1 MIKKHLLFS
10 FILMLVSCSPEP
22 IERAVLPTN
31 DFLVIAHR
39 GASAYAPDH
48 TMLAYELAVQ
58 MEADYIELDLHMT
71 KDNKLVALHDPEILL
86 NGKKRRISN
95 TMLEELNNYSPGAI
109 YNEQYPEFASPIFEA
124 LPVPELGEILAYFK
138 DEVNY
143 YIEIKSPTITP
154 GMEEEL
160 IRQLRA
166 HHLLNRSDQHPKV
179 IIQSYN
185 AKSLKKVF
193 QLEPSIPLIKLY
205 SKKTGSLS
213 KREIRSLGQYASGV
227 GVNMNLVTTELI
239 KELHKNGLHIHPFVV
254 NDEKT
259 IQAIKQMGVDGVFTD
274 KPDIAVKVTNKD

>member
-1 MIKKHLLFS
+1 MIKKILLFL
-10 FILMLVSCSPEP
+10 FILMLVSCFPEP
-22 IERAVLPTN
+22 VERAVLPTN

-39 GASAYAPDH
+39 GASAYAPAH

-71 KDNKLVALHDPEILL
+71 RDKKLVALHDPEISLK
-86 NGKKRRISN
+86 GKKRRIAN
-95 TMLEELNNYSPGAI
+95 ITHEELKNYSPGAI
-109 YNEQYPEFASPIFEA
+109 YNEEYPEFASPIFEA
-124 LPVPELGEILAYFK
+124 FPVPELGEILAHFK

-166 HHLLNRSDQHPKV
+166 HHLLNRSDKLPKV

-205 SKKTGSLS
+205 SKKTDSIS

-239 KELHKNGLHIHPFVV
+239 TRLHKAGLHIHPFVV
-254 NDEKT
+254 NEEKT
-259 IQAIKQMGVDGVFTD
+259 IQSIKQMGVDGVFTD
-274 KPDIAVKVTNKD
+274 KPDIAVKVKNKD